1 MKHSLKATDGL
12 LQDTLLHRLPRRKR
26 LPAMPPPRPA
36 EENML
41 REAEYRLGVLN
52 FGGDFVETALFLRA
66 DGIEL
71 GYYTF
76 YLDPQGCFVDF
87 VSYDAEKEIRAVYE
101 SFAGYDD
108 GKSLTEMLEQDLR
121 AMGYRIP
128 SLREQLSDLR
138 LTCESCAMCGCFH
151 CTANCPLQ
159 ERYRPQKPIDK
170 AP

>member
-1 MKHSLKATDGL
+1 MNHSLKSKDGL
-12 LQDTLLHRLPRRKR
+12 LQETLIHRLPRRKR
-26 LPAMPPPRPA
+26 RPAMPSPCPT
-36 EENML
+36 EEHKL
-41 REAEYRLGVLN
+41 RAAEYRLGVLN
-52 FGGDFVETALFLRA
+52 YGGDFVETALFLRA
-66 DGIEL
+66 DGVEL

-87 VSYDAEKEIRAVYE
+87 IYYDAEKEIRAVYE

-108 GKSLTEMLEQDLR
+108 GKSLTEMLEQDLC

-128 SLREQLSDLR
+128 HLREELSDLR
-138 LTCESCAMCGCFH
+138 LTCESCSMCGSFH

-159 ERYRPQKPIDK
+159 ERYRPQKPAAK